1 MPNRFQ
7 NLLTAI
13 PPYGPNEPLFESQ
26 RLELYSVPVAQPVLG
41 GGKAAD
47 AGKEDL
53 GLFEPEKDEFKAL
66 AQGLKFL
73 KFSPEDAEAFYKL
86 IGSGIKI
93 ATSIMT
99 VIGVISSVA
108 DLAKKL
114 GLLGPAEKSVE
125 ERLEALGVRL
135 EQIYGYLATST
146 RRGLYTEAR
155 GWRAATTLSGQAR
168 WSVQIS
174 RSSSFLQDLM
184 HRMGALDSEI
194 TQMAELGSGNIPFL
208 RSVYGYVPGTGHWI
222 DAAKAPFVGFANA
235 AAMPEYNNPGQELQA
250 EIWDAGHYVDEL
262 ASSLRERVLASA
274 AIEPAFRS
282 TGVYRKFFSDTKEA
296 LRKFIERWRG
306 AFLIANPAACIGQ
319 DGELRSP
326 ISPAGT
332 SGILVGAT
340 DPVTGISSMQLYDQF
355 PIKYITYTFGM
366 AYGGGP
372 QRSVAVDPVAAL
384 AASMAEHARLVDQ
397 VVKASGID
405 RLQKLQIQYAQLAQ
419 PVLESEFVRL
429 PMATFHFVAEGPLAE
444 APIVEFGE
452 ATTVDLGD
460 LKKFTSDP
468 AKTYPATRYF
478 RQMEKTFRFRMARR
492 TEISRIQL
500 GYRLRIEDVD
510 IELCPFSHRPPE
522 GFPSVPFPTEPIEKT
537 LRLTLQ
543 VADCCQTSHFSAAK
557 EDNFEKEGG
566 STDRVFVQH
575 GTGEAEIQV
584 SIAFVPLADGLDDA
598 HAGEAVVTIR
608 NLRPREVRDAFALKV
623 AVYETVIGA
632 GNEPWEIEADYMIIH
647 MTPSYLIVAR
657 DFIDDYWRAFETMLK
672 TIKGINDRFTLNQI
686 TFERP
691 GPMEDPKWNFRNTT
705 LEIQEGI
712 NFINAAMTSNP
723 REIAEEI
730 AYFRPPV
737 IRR

>member
-7 NLLTAI
+7 KLSAAI
-13 PPYGPNEPLFESQ
+13 PPYSPNEPLIESQ
-26 RLELYSVPVAQPVLG
+26 RLELHSIPVAQPLLG
-41 GGKAAD
+41 GGKATDAD
-47 AGKEDL
+47 KEDL

-66 AQGLKFL
+66 ANGLKFL

-125 ERLEALGVRL
+125 DRLEALSVRL
-135 EQIYGYLATST
+135 IQIYGYLATSS
-146 RRGLYTEAR
+146 RRGLYNEAR
-155 GWRAATTLSGQAR
+155 PWRTATTLSRQSR
-168 WSVQIS
+168 WSAQIS
-174 RSSSFLQDLM
+174 RSSSFLQTLID
-184 HRMGALDSEI
+184 RMEALDSAI
-194 TQMAELGSGNIPFL
+194 AQMVEPESGKVSFL

-222 DAAKAPFVGFANA
+222 DAAKAPFVGLANG

-262 ASSLRERVLASA
+262 ASSLRERVLATA

-282 TGVYRKFFSDTKEA
+282 TGVYRKFFSDTEEA

-306 AFLIANPAACIGQ
+306 AFLIANPSACIGQ

-340 DPVTGISSMQLYDQF
+340 DPVTGISSMQLWDQF

-384 AASMAEHARLVDQ
+384 ATALAEHARLVDQ

-405 RLQKLQIQYAQLAQ
+405 RLRKLQIQYAFLAQ

-429 PMATFHFVAEGPLAE
+429 PVAKFHFVDWMLASF
-444 APIVEFGE
+444 AGE
-452 ATTVDLGD
+452 AATVDLGD

-468 AKTYPATRYF
+468 TKTYPATRYY

-500 GYRLRIEDVD
+500 GYMLRIEDVD
-510 IELCPFSHRPPE
+510 IELCPYSRRPAE
-522 GFPSVPFPTEPIEKT
+522 GFPNLPFPTEPIEQT
-537 LRLTLQ
+537 LRLTLPI
-543 VADCCQTSHFSAAK
+543 ADCCQTSHFSAAM
-557 EDNFEKEGG
+557 EDSFEKEGG

-584 SIAFVPLADGLDDA
+584 SVAFVPLVGGLDDA

-608 NLRPREVRDAFALKV
+608 NLRPHDRRDAFKLRV
-623 AVYETVIGA
+623 AVYETVTGA
-632 GNEPWEIEADYMIIH
+632 ETEPREIEADYMTIH

-657 DFIDDYWRAFETMLK
+657 DFIDDYWRAFETMIK
-672 TIKGINDRFTLNQI
+672 TIKGINDRFNLDQI
-686 TFERP
+686 PFGPPE
-691 GPMEDPKWNFRNTT
+691 PMEDPKWNFRNTT

-712 NFINAAMTSNP
+712 NFINAAETLNP

-737 IRR
+737 IRN